1 MAWFDYNRVFGH
13 LYFPKRAVK
22 CSCMI
27 VAHIMYYIK
36 LFKIYN
42 KYNKL
47 SNKVKVN
54 YSSKIINYI
63 ELYKLINKALN
74 KPLNKPFF
82 EDLCNIEK
90 TFKLCGIEKLVK

>member
-1 MAWFDYNRVFGH
+1 
-13 LYFPKRAVK
+13 
-22 CSCMI
+22 MI

-36 LFKIYN
+36 WFKIYN

-47 SNKVKVN
+47 NNKVKVN

-74 KPLNKPFF
+74 KPLNKPFY
-82 EDLCNIEK
+82 EDLYNIEK
-90 TFKLCGIEKLVK
+90 TFKLCGLEKHVK